1 MRSTRTWRPH
11 DQQHR
16 CRCSLQYRLR
26 AHMRRLRRDLRVMN
40 SSPAQPDEKM
50 VRAALLRVLREHGS
64 GRRKSD
70 TVTVRRVNDPL
81 WSGVYMV
88 TIAYRATKSAL
99 PDVLGRMTGSAEGY
113 ALGVWVLSSS
123 EAWELCADASSI
135 ERRSAAGSGSTATAA
150 KYADA
155 RPCP

>member
-1 MRSTRTWRPH
+1 
-11 DQQHR
+11 
-16 CRCSLQYRLR
+16 
-26 AHMRRLRRDLRVMN
+26 MRRLRRDLRVMN
-40 SSPAQPDEKM
+40 STPAQPDEKM

-81 WSGVYMV
+81 WAGVYMV
-88 TIAYRATKSAL
+88 TIAYQATKSAL

-135 ERRSAAGSGSTATAA
+135 DRRAG
-150 KYADA
+150 
-155 RPCP
+155 C